1 MDIEVFL
8 YALATICL
16 IALVVAGILAI
27 RYKNI
32 AGGLGVFLLALFAS
46 ILTFGL
52 ISPIYLYNHYVPEWI
67 QIEVGSIFSII
78 GSFSLSVV
86 FFLHVRRNKIA
97 GNLVATGQAKYAYLS
112 QGVAMLLLVYCM
124 LSRLTDVNE
133 GEVLKRNVFWWIVE
147 ICLLLFFYYST
158 EWREK
163 GFVYRGKTI
172 PFTDIVHAQWDG
184 HWSNARL
191 KIKLTNNEQ
200 ELAFT
205 VPAEMA
211 PAIDNYLRA
220 NFPHP

>member
-1 MDIEVFL
+1 MDIESFF
-8 YALATICL
+8 YALGAICL
-16 IALVVAGILAI
+16 IALVIAGILAI
-27 RYKNI
+27 RYKNV

-46 ILTFGL
+46 VLTFGL
-52 ISPIYLYNHYVPEWI
+52 VSPIYLYNHYVPEWI

-78 GSFSLSVV
+78 APFSLSVV
-86 FFLHVRRNKIA
+86 FFLHLRRIKKV
-97 GNLVATGQAKYAYLS
+97 GNLVANGQAKYAYLS
-112 QGVAMLLLVYCM
+112 QGVAMLLLAYSM
-124 LSRLTDVNE
+124 LSRLTAVNE
-133 GEVLKRNVFWWIVE
+133 GEALKRNVFWWIVM
-147 ICLLLFFYYST
+147 ICFVLFFYYST

-163 GFVYRGKTI
+163 GFVYRGKAI

-211 PAIDNYLRA
+211 PVIDNYLRA
-220 NFPHP
+220 KFPQP